1 MTTRNKPS
9 APRPEAPDLPDNQ
22 LARRLEYL
30 EEVNRFTLD
39 ALDMAASLGNFQAK
53 SDALSSVDPILEE
66 TAARVGQIV
75 ALSASSIHLFDE
87 ETMDLAQALCLPIT
101 RFQDMEAEMD
111 ALVESGTLA
120 WAVARKKAVV
130 VPART
135 PGGQLILHAMAT
147 ATKDLGVFVGMLAEE
162 VPEIPDA
169 SLALLSILMQSSAN
183 ALEHLRLYQ
192 LVSDMNHD
200 LLDKVERLAQSEQ
213 ELQRHRDHL
222 EERVAGRTRE
232 LSQANARLAE
242 GIQERR
248 RINQELQQAKE
259 AAEAASQAK
268 SEFLA
273 NMSHEIRTPMN
284 AILGMSRLLAQ
295 AGLSAEN
302 QEMVQ
307 AILISAENLLA
318 IINDILDFSKI
329 EAGKLHIN
337 PERTRLGRLL
347 SETMDA
353 LAFTARDKGLDL
365 AQDLDPAL
373 PGEVLVDPVRLR
385 QILVNLLGNALKFT
399 ARGSVTLSA
408 RVVEKDRGTVR
419 VRFEVRDTGIGI
431 PAEKLAVIFE
441 AFGQADGAVT
451 RRFGGTGLGLTISST
466 LTRLMGGER
475 IEVESEPG
483 QGSTFRL
490 TLPLTLPREAAPEK
504 DQVRPGEAPGQPDSP
519 VDFSRLRILAAEDNK
534 FNQILLRKILSN
546 LGVTQVTMAAN
557 GQEALDLM
565 LADPGRFDVVLMDVQ
580 MPVMDGLTATR
591 RLREAGIKTPV
602 AALTAHAM
610 KEDEDRCRAAGMDDY
625 LSKPFRAEALI
636 EVLEKYIKARS
647 KE

>member
-1 MTTRNKPS
+1 
-9 APRPEAPDLPDNQ
+9 
-22 LARRLEYL
+22 
-30 EEVNRFTLD
+30 
-39 ALDMAASLGNFQAK
+39 
-53 SDALSSVDPILEE
+53 
-66 TAARVGQIV
+66 
-75 ALSASSIHLFDE
+75 
-87 ETMDLAQALCLPIT
+87 
-101 RFQDMEAEMD
+101 
-111 ALVESGTLA
+111 
-120 WAVARKKAVV
+120 
-130 VPART
+130 
-135 PGGQLILHAMAT
+135 
-147 ATKDLGVFVGMLAEE
+147 
-162 VPEIPDA
+162 
-169 SLALLSILMQSSAN
+169 
-183 ALEHLRLYQ
+183 
-192 LVSDMNHD
+192 
-200 LLDKVERLAQSEQ
+200 
-213 ELQRHRDHL
+213 
-222 EERVAGRTRE
+222 
-232 LSQANARLAE
+232 
-242 GIQERR
+242 
-248 RINQELQQAKE
+248 
-259 AAEAASQAK
+259 
-268 SEFLA
+268 
-273 NMSHEIRTPMN
+273 
-284 AILGMSRLLAQ
+284 
-295 AGLSAEN
+295 
-302 QEMVQ
+302 MVQ